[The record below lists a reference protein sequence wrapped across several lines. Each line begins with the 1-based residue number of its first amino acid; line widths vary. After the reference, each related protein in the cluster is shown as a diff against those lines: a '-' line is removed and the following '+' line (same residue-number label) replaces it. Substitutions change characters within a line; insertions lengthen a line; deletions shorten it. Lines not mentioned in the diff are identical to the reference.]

1 MASIQETSIIAP
13 ATLGLLRSLL
23 TNIILEN
30 LTKENPN
37 QKRKRLGIINQKN
50 GKVKQAL
57 K

>member
-37 QKRKRLGIINQKN
+37 QKRKRFGIINQKN
-50 GKVKQAL
+50 GKVQQAL

>member
-37 QKRKRLGIINQKN
+37 QKRKRFGIINQKN